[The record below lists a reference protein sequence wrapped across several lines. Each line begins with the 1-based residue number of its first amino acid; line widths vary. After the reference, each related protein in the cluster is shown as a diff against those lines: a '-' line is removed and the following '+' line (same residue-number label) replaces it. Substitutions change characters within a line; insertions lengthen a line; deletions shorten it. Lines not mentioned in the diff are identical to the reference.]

1 MAQQIKKAL
10 IVDDSRLARIAL
22 SRLLKNREIDVD
34 MVGSGHEGW
43 VYLQSNQPDI
53 VFMDCMM
60 PGMDG
65 FETASRIFSDP
76 ACHQPAIIM
85 YTSQDTD
92 ADRQRAREIGI
103 AGFLGKPTTLAAL
116 DELLESVAAG
126 RRLPEAPVAA
136 PAPVPASPTPELL
149 PEQESAASRLDADEL
164 SRIAQAAAQKAAQRY
179 FEELRQELGDTLA
192 DALQQIPSLAERR
205 AAAVVE
211 AAVERLTPAP
221 APAPEPLDTD
231 ALEMRVRDAAEESA
245 QAVAGGIARDAGA
258 AAARALAPQ
267 LIDEA
272 RQAAI
277 EAVELADLHGRL
289 QSIIEQ
295 DVVPALRDELT
306 ATAQQATAAA
316 VEAGLE
322 ARVEMLESRLL
333 TAAEHAAA
341 AELRASSGAL
351 LLKAG
356 AVGVVAGIVAA
367 VVTGLLF

>member
-22 SRLLKNREIDVD
+22 SRLLKTRDIEVD

-43 VYLQSNQPDI
+43 QYLQTSQPDI

-65 FETASRIFSDP
+65 FETAQRIFSDP
-76 ACHQPAIIM
+76 ACHQPVIVM

-103 AGFLGKPTTLAAL
+103 SGFLGKPTTVSAL
-116 DELLESVAAG
+116 DELLQSIAAG
-126 RRLPEAPVAA
+126 QRLPAAA
-136 PAPVPASPTPELL
+136 PAPSAAEPSEVEPTPE
-149 PEQESAASRLDADEL
+149 PQATETHAPAEL
-164 SRIAQAAAQKAAQRY
+164 SRISQAAAQQVAQRY
-179 FEELRQELGDTLA
+179 FEELRQELSDTLA
-192 DALQQIPSLAERR
+192 DTLQQIPGIAERR
-205 AAAVVE
+205 AAALVD
-211 AAVERLTPAP
+211 AAIERLLKNSA
-221 APAPEPLDTD
+221 LDAD
-231 ALEMRVRDAAEESA
+231 AMEARMRDVAEDSA
-245 QAVAGGIARDAGA
+245 QTVAGGIARDAGA

-295 DVVPALRDELT
+295 DVIPVLRDELIET
-306 ATAQQATAAA
+306 ANQITEAA
-316 VEAGLE
+316 VESGLE
-322 ARVEMLESRLL
+322 ARSELLESRLL

-341 AELRASSGAL
+341 AELRASSSKLLIKAGTIGAL
-351 LLKAG
+351 
-356 AVGVVAGIVAA
+356 AGIVAA
-367 VVTGLLF
+367 VVAGLLF